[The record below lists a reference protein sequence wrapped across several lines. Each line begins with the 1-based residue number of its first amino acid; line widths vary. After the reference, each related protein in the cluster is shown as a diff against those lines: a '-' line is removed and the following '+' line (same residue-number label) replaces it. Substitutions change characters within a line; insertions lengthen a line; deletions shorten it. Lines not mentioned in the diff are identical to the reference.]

1 MWCTTHETNMRPLS
15 IRMAC
20 YGPKRIPNFE
30 SMLHTLKNI
39 SCTGKLEQSFFLL
52 QWNGLALVKVMMFA
66 HVEDLD
72 FRRNNIALLWKT
84 CCNLWTCWIC
94 ATLCF
99 PTEWN
104 LLFSKDFLYLLKT
117 SFKTLLH
124 AEYWTRLCLCD
135 FRCRFCRWF
144 MSQLSG

>member
-1 MWCTTHETNMRPLS
+1 MRPLS

-72 FRRNNIALLWKT
+72 FRRNNIALL
-84 CCNLWTCWIC
+84 
-94 ATLCF
+94 
-99 PTEWN
+99 
-104 LLFSKDFLYLLKT
+104 
-117 SFKTLLH
+117 
-124 AEYWTRLCLCD
+124 
-135 FRCRFCRWF
+135 
-144 MSQLSG
+144 